1 MNILQTQNCPECR
14 SSLVDDMQNGEIMHL
29 AGSGRVIIQLSKEL
43 VEGQILCDDKG
54 TRVAKVME
62 MIGPI
67 KRPFASATPLTNN
80 INKFIGKRVFMFEQ
94 STANKPKKFRRN
106 RR

>member
-1 MNILQTQNCPECR
+1 MNILENQNCPECK
-14 SSLVDDMQNGEIMHL
+14 STVVSDIQNGEIMHL

-43 VEGQILCDDKG
+43 VEGQILCDNKG

-62 MIGPI
+62 LIGPI
-67 KRPFASATPLTNN
+67 KRPFASAASLTNN
-80 INKFIGKRVFMFEQ
+80 INKFIGKKVFMFEQ
-94 STANKPKKFRRN
+94 SAATTPKRFRRN